1 MKTKSKICV
10 NKTLVSNVLIST
22 KRYSNISNVWH
33 WDSIFASTIK
43 VRLYNKIFTFYVK
56 DK

>member
-10 NKTLVSNVLIST
+10 NKTLIPNVFLST
-22 KRYSNISNVWH
+22 KHNLNVWH